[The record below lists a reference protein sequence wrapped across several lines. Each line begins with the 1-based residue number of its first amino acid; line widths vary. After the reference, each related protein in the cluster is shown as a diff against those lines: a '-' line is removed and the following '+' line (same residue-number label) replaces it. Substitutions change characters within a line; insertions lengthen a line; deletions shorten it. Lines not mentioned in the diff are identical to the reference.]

1 MNVSIIITA
10 FKEPKT
16 IGKAIEEIAKQN
28 IPKSEILV
36 LAPDKETLDAA
47 KEIEKK
53 VKNLRIIK
61 DSGEGKPS
69 SLNLAVEKAK
79 GEILVLT
86 DGDVYV
92 GEKSIIYLIDYF
104 KNDKVG
110 AVSGRPVS
118 INSRNNKYSYWA
130 SILTRT
136 ADERRKEALKRNKR
150 FFCSG
155 YLFAIR
161 KKLFPKLDK
170 RILSEDGFVSHCV
183 YEQGYKIEYSNESKV
198 FVKYPDNFRDWI
210 NQKRRSAGGYN
221 QIKDMLGV
229 EIRSFKKESSGFFGL
244 LKHVN
249 NLTQIFWI
257 IELFI
262 ARVYLWALIY
272 RDINLRKK
280 SHKEIWVRIDS
291 TK

>member
-1 MNVSIIITA
+1 MISVIITA

-16 IGKAIEEIAKQN
+16 IGKAIEEIAKQR

-36 LAPDKETLDAA
+36 LAPDKETLDSA
-47 KEIEKK
+47 KEAGKK
-53 VKNLRIIK
+53 ISNVKIIK

-69 SLNLAVEKAK
+69 ALNLAVEKAR
-79 GEILVLT
+79 GDILILT

-92 GEKSIIYLIDYF
+92 GEGALVKLLEKF
-104 KNDKVG
+104 KDKKVG

-118 INSRNNKYSYWA
+118 INSMNNKYGYWA
-130 SILTRT
+130 EILTKT
-136 ADERRKEALKRNKR
+136 AHERRKEALKRKKR

-161 KKLFPKLDK
+161 KNLFPKLRK
-170 RILSEDGFVSHCV
+170 EILSEDGFISHYV
-183 YEQGYKIEYSNESKV
+183 YEKGYKIEYSEESRV
-198 FVKYPDNFRDWI
+198 FVKYPDNFKDWI
-210 NQKRRSAGGYN
+210 NQKKRSAGGYN
-221 QIKDMLGV
+221 QIKKISGAEM
-229 EIRSFKKESSGFFGL
+229 RSFKKESGGFFRV
-244 LKHVN
+244 LKHAE
-249 NLTQIFWI
+249 NLMQIIWT

-272 RDINLRKK
+272 RDINLRRK

>member
-1 MNVSIIITA
+1 MISVIITA

-16 IGKAIEEIAKQN
+16 IGKAIEEIAKQR

-36 LAPDKETLDAA
+36 LAPDKETLDSA
-47 KEIEKK
+47 KEAGKK
-53 VKNLRIIK
+53 ISNVKIIK

-69 SLNLAVEKAK
+69 ALNLAVEKAR
-79 GEILVLT
+79 GDILILT

-92 GEKSIIYLIDYF
+92 GEGALVKLLEKF
-104 KNDKVG
+104 KDKKVG

-118 INSRNNKYSYWA
+118 INSMNNKYGYWA
-130 SILTRT
+130 EILTKT
-136 ADERRKEALKRNKR
+136 AHERRKEALKRKKR

-161 KKLFPKLDK
+161 KNLFPKLRK
-170 RILSEDGFVSHCV
+170 EILSEDGFISHYV
-183 YEQGYKIEYSNESKV
+183 YEKGYKIEYSEESRV
-198 FVKYPDNFRDWI
+198 FVKYPDNFKDWI
-210 NQKRRSAGGYN
+210 NQKKRSAGGYN
-221 QIKDMLGV
+221 QIKKISGAEM
-229 EIRSFKKESSGFFGL
+229 RSFKKESGGFL
-244 LKHVN
+244 RVLKHAE
-249 NLTQIFWI
+249 NLMQIIWT

-272 RDINLRKK
+272 RDINLRRK